1 MQRHYKSLYIV
12 YIALVL
18 TLTFISPVNA
28 SPIIPERVK
37 VGLNYN
43 SASSEMVISCNS
55 PAVVNSLNGE
65 DRSALLNVSK
75 PLKLSFRTDGY
86 YNIIDREIKKIQY
99 IKAVKYQGDIIG
111 PYHIQIGEAFADYD
125 TAEKLLKSI
134 KTKLPNSFLAYDGV
148 WSVWTGLF
156 LDEKQCV
163 DQINIYKDENNS
175 YTYKPVEPDQRRIQ
189 IADVNNNDV
198 MLIYKT
204 QQVEIKSSESM
215 KNTNPL
221 EINGVKYRG
230 NILLKTQDD
239 GSIFAINDV
248 AFDEYLYSV
257 VGSEANPAWPIE
269 ALKAQAVAARN
280 YAVINLGKHNK
291 DGYDLCSTTHCQAY
305 KGYSKEH
312 ESTNRAVAQT
322 KNKLV
327 FYGDEVATTFYH
339 SSSGGHTESSENIW
353 SEEIPYLRGV
363 DDSFS
368 IGSPNDSWTHALD
381 RKAMQ
386 QKLVENNMD
395 IGDIIDVNIIE
406 TSEFGRA
413 KKVEITGS
421 KSAVI
426 LEKEKIRT
434 IFGTSNIKSIWYEI
448 KTDSDVNIYDTNSN
462 SIRVKRPQGLHII
475 SASGQATIEPSS
487 KKISIKGLFDVQ
499 QYNIMPQTYILN
511 GKGWGHGVGMSQYG
525 AKGMADS
532 GYSFIEILEHYYTG
546 TKVK

>member
-1 MQRHYKSLYIV
+1 MQKHYKSLYIV
-12 YIALVL
+12 YIALFL
-18 TLTFISPVNA
+18 TLIFISPVNA
-28 SPIIPERVK
+28 SPLIPERVK

-43 SASSEMVISCNS
+43 SASSGMIISCNS
-55 PAVVNSLNGE
+55 SVAVNSLNGT
-65 DRSALLNVSK
+65 DKSALLNISK
-75 PLKLSFRTDGY
+75 PSKLSFRTDGY
-86 YNIIDREIKKIQY
+86 YNIIDKEIKKIQY

-111 PYHIQIGEAFADYD
+111 PYHIQIGESFADYD
-125 TAEKLLKSI
+125 SAEKSLENI
-134 KTKLPNSFLAYDGV
+134 KTKLPDSFLAYDGM
-148 WSVWTGLF
+148 WSIWTGLF
-156 LDEKQCV
+156 LDEKQCL
-163 DQINIYKDENNS
+163 DQINIYQNKSNF
-175 YTYKPVEPDQRRIQ
+175 YTYKLVEPDQRRVQ
-189 IADVNNNDV
+189 IADVNSNDV
-198 MLIYKT
+198 MLIYKA
-204 QQVEIKSSESM
+204 QQVEIRASESM
-215 KNTNPL
+215 ENTSPL
-221 EINGVKYRG
+221 EVNGVKYRG
-230 NILLKTQDD
+230 NILLKTQED
-239 GSIFAINDV
+239 GSILVINDV

-312 ESTNRAVAQT
+312 DSTNKAVAQT
-322 KNKLV
+322 KNKLL

-339 SSSGGHTESSENIW
+339 SSSGGHTENSENIW

-363 DDSFS
+363 DDPFS
-368 IGSPNDSWTHALD
+368 VGSPNDTWTHALD

-386 QKLVENNMD
+386 QKLIENNMD

-426 LEKEKIRT
+426 LEKEKMRT
-434 IFGTSNIKSIWYEI
+434 IFGTSDIKSIWYEI

-462 SIRVKRPQGLHII
+462 SISVKRPQGLHII
-475 SASGQATIEPSS
+475 SASGQTIIEPSG